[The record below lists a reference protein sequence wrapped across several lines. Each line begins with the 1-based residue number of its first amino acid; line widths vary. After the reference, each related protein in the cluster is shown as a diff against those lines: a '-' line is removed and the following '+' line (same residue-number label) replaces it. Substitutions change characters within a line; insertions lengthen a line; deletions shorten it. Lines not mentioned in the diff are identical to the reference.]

1 MKKGTTLKKT
11 VETQEKGTKLEK
23 NSPIL
28 FSISKAFSKSNK
40 LIMANFPAC
49 KLNEQVMT
57 YCINNQIHTLL

>member
-1 MKKGTTLKKT
+1 MKKGTTLKKNGRNSR
-11 VETQEKGTKLEK
+11 KGTKLEK

-40 LIMANFPAC
+40 LIMSNFPDRT
-49 KLNEQVMT
+49 LNEQVMT